1 MMIRD
6 DGSVQYYTLREMARI
21 QSFPD
26 SHYFAG
32 ARSSVTRQIG
42 NAVPCE
48 LALHVASPLLG
59 LFDGPLARQKEGR
72 GP

>member
-1 MMIRD
+1 MVIRD
-6 DGSVQYYTLREMARI
+6 DGTVKYYTLREMARI

-32 ARSSVTRQIG
+32 ARSSVIRQIG

-48 LALHVASPLLG
+48 LAFRVASPLLR
-59 LFDGPLARQKEGR
+59 LFDGDSSHQKEGLMS
-72 GP
+72 